1 MKATVDGFKKLDV
14 RIGKIKRIEH
24 VSDTD
29 KLLCLEVDS
38 VEGMDEGGVAIRC
51 QIIYGMAEYF
61 EDVELLAGRRCL
73 FAANL
78 GPKTIRGFE
87 NKGII
92 PAVSAD
98 YNTFSLFEPKKHIPI
113 GSTVK

>member
-1 MKATVDGFKKLDV
+1 MKVTVDGFKKLDV

-29 KLLCLEVDS
+29 KLLRLEVDL
-38 VEGMDEGGVAIRC
+38 VEGMDDDGVAAHC
-51 QIIYGMAEYF
+51 QIIYGIAEYF

-73 FAANL
+73 FVANL
-78 GPKTIRGFE
+78 EPKTIRGFE
-87 NKGII
+87 SKGII
-92 PAVSAD
+92 PTVSAD
-98 YNTFSLFEPKKHIPI
+98 DNTFSLFEPEKHIPI